1 MKLNRRSALGLGTV
15 AAATAAVGIGT
26 AQANAAQSPQVTAEP
41 ATQDPVRKV
50 ARVYAREVAKAQG
63 VWSSLVTVGGATAVE
78 EGADD
83 TVEAFSVNKLGV
95 ATAVLDKI
103 DRGLLTLDQR
113 VELTAD
119 IVIQDIDGIF
129 ALDRAYPSSLTLG
142 NVMANLLTL
151 SDNTAVRLCGLV
163 CPALELNE
171 ILRDKGFVVTQV
183 VPVTNPNRFF
193 LGLTTPRE
201 THTLLSKLVAG
212 ELLSPAS
219 TDYLLNVIRS
229 TSAFTDGIRLDMRT
243 EERLRVATKAGWFD
257 DGGRNE
263 AGIVFAPDGTPGAIY
278 SLFASGPYAGDAE
291 VTNVDFGATHPAI
304 RARQAIGR
312 TLMDA
317 VDAAATAPQA
327 KAAGKKYPAPAIRVT
342 NGG

>member
-1 MKLNRRSALGLGTV
+1 MKLNRRSALGFGTV
-15 AAATAAVGIGT
+15 ATASAVLGVTAT
-26 AQANAAQSPQVTAEP
+26 QANAQESPQVDGTR
-41 ATQDPVRKV
+41 DPVRKV
-50 ARVYAREVAKAQG
+50 ARVYAREVERAQG
-63 VWSSLVTVGGATAVE
+63 TWSSLITVGGATAVE
-78 EGADD
+78 VNADA
-83 TVEAFSVNKLGV
+83 TVEAYSVNKLGV

-171 ILRDKGFVVTQV
+171 ILRNKGFVVTQV
-183 VPVTNPNRFF
+183 VPVSNPNRFF
-193 LGLTTPRE
+193 LGQTTPRE

-212 ELLSPAS
+212 ELLSPES

-229 TSAFTDGIRLDMRT
+229 TSAFTDGIRLNMRT
-243 EERLRVATKAGWFD
+243 EERLRVGTKAGWFD

-263 AGIVFAPDGTPGAIY
+263 AGIVFAQDGTPSAIY
-278 SLFASGPYAGDAE
+278 SLFASGPYVGDAE
-291 VTNVDFGATHPAI
+291 VTNVDFGATHPAV

-312 TLMDA
+312 TLMDV
-317 VDAAATAPQA
+317 VDAGAAAPQA
-327 KAAGKKYPAPAIRVT
+327 KAAGRKFPAPRIRVS

>member
-1 MKLNRRSALGLGTV
+1 
-15 AAATAAVGIGT
+15 
-26 AQANAAQSPQVTAEP
+26 
-41 ATQDPVRKV
+41 
-50 ARVYAREVAKAQG
+50 
-63 VWSSLVTVGGATAVE
+63 
-78 EGADD
+78 
-83 TVEAFSVNKLGV
+83 
-95 ATAVLDKI
+95 VLDKI

-193 LGLTTPRE
+193 LGVTTPRE

-212 ELLSPAS
+212 ELLSPSS

-229 TSAFTDGIRLDMRT
+229 TSAFTDGIRLNLRT

-263 AGIVFAPDGTPGAIY
+263 AGIVFAPDGTPGAVY

-304 RARQAIGR
+304 KARQAIGR
-312 TLMDA
+312 TLVDV

-327 KAAGKKYPAPAIRVT
+327 KAAGRKYPAPAIRVT

>member
-1 MKLNRRSALGLGTV
+1 MKLNRRSALGIGTV
-15 AAATAAVGIGT
+15 ATASAVLGVSA
-26 AQANAAQSPQVTAEP
+26 AQANAEQSPQVAAASAGNP
-41 ATQDPVRKV
+41 AQKV

-63 VWSSLVTVGGATAVE
+63 AWSSLITVGGTTAVE
-78 EGADD
+78 ANADA
-83 TVEAFSVNKLGV
+83 TVEAYSVNKLGV

-113 VELTAD
+113 VDLTQA

-171 ILRDKGFVVTQV
+171 ILRNKGFVVTQV
-183 VPVTNPNRFF
+183 VPVSNPNRFF
-193 LGLTTPRE
+193 LGVTTPRE

-212 ELLSPAS
+212 ELLSPTS

-229 TSAFTDGIRLDMRT
+229 TSAFTDGIRLNMRT
-243 EERLRVATKAGWFD
+243 EERLRVGTKAGWFD

-278 SLFASGPYAGDAE
+278 SLFASGPYVGDAE
-291 VTNVDFGATHPAI
+291 VTNVDFGATHPAVK
-304 RARQAIGR
+304 ARQGIGR
-312 TLMDA
+312 ALLDV
-317 VDAAATAPQA
+317 VDAGAAAPQA
-327 KAAGKKYPAPAIRVT
+327 KAAGRKFPAPEIRVS

>member
-15 AAATAAVGIGT
+15 AAASAAIGVTT
-26 AQANAAQSPQVTAEP
+26 AQANAAQSPQST
-41 ATQDPVRKV
+41 TRNPVQTV
-50 ARVYAREVAKAQG
+50 ARVYAREVEKAQG
-63 VWSSLVTVGGATAVE
+63 VWSSFITVGGATAVE
-78 EGADD
+78 EGADNV
-83 TVEAFSVNKLGV
+83 VEAYSVNKLGV

-171 ILRDKGFVVTQV
+171 ILRNKGFVATQV
-183 VPVTNPNRFF
+183 VPVSNPNRFF
-193 LGLTTPRE
+193 LGKTTPRE

-212 ELLSPAS
+212 ELLSPTS

-229 TSAFTDGIRLDMRT
+229 TSAFTDGIRLKLRT
-243 EERLRVATKAGWFD
+243 AERLRVGTKAGWFD

-263 AGIVFAPDGTPGAIY
+263 AGIVFAEDGTPGAIY
-278 SLFASGPYAGDAE
+278 SLFASGPFVGDAT
-291 VTNVDFGATHPAI
+291 VTNVDFGATHPACK
-304 RARQAIGR
+304 ARQVLGR
-312 TLMDA
+312 TLVDV
-317 VDAAATAPQA
+317 VDAAATTPQA
-327 KAAGKKYPAPAIRVT
+327 KAAGKKYPAPEIVVT

>member
-1 MKLNRRSALGLGTV
+1 VKLNRRSALGFGTV
-15 AAATAAVGIGT
+15 ATASAVLGVSAG
-26 AQANAAQSPQVTAEP
+26 QAGAEESPQVTGSP
-41 ATQDPVRKV
+41 AQKV

-63 VWSSLVTVGGATAVE
+63 AWSSLITVGGATAVE
-78 EGADD
+78 ADAD
-83 TVEAFSVNKLGV
+83 ATVEAYSVNKLGV

-171 ILRDKGFVVTQV
+171 ILRDKGFVVTRV
-183 VPVTNPNRFF
+183 VPVSNPNRFF
-193 LGLTTPRE
+193 LGVTTPRE

-212 ELLSPAS
+212 ELLSPSS

-229 TSAFTDGIRLDMRT
+229 TSAFTDGIRLNMRT

-278 SLFASGPYAGDAE
+278 SLFASGPYAGDNE

-312 TLMDA
+312 TLMDV
-317 VDAAATAPQA
+317 VDAGAAAPQA
-327 KAAGKKYPAPAIRVT
+327 RAERFPAPKIRVS